1 MSAAAARRRLLAALA
16 LVALALVAL
25 VVMAGCGDDDDD
37 EGGGAQPASS
47 LTVFAA
53 ASLTDVFPQIEPGA
67 EYNFAASDTLATQ
80 IREGAPADV
89 YAAANERLPNE
100 LFDEGLVDQP
110 ITFATNELVLLV
122 QTGNPEGIQ
131 GVTDLEKEGV
141 TFVMAD
147 EGVPVGD
154 YTRDVLANLNR
165 SELVGRA
172 ASQEDDV
179 RAVTGKVALG
189 EADAGFAYATDALAV
204 AEDVEAV
211 AIPARAQP
219 PINYGIAV
227 VADSEDKEAA
237 QVFIDAVLSPA
248 GQDALEAAG
257 FGVP

>member
-16 LVALALVAL
+16 LVALALAAL
-25 VVMAGCGDDDDD
+25 GVLAGCGDDDED
-37 EGGGAQPASS
+37 GGGAAQAASS

-89 YAAANERLPNE
+89 YAAANERLPDE

-110 ITFATNELVLLV
+110 VTFATNELVLLV
-122 QTGNPEGIQ
+122 QSGNPRDIQ
-131 GVTDLEKEGV
+131 GVEDLGEEGV

-154 YTRDVLANLNR
+154 YTRQVLANLDAAD
-165 SELVGRA
+165 LVGQA

-189 EADAGFAYATDALAV
+189 EADAGFAYATDAIAV

-211 AIPARAQP
+211 EIPAGAQP
-219 PINYGIAV
+219 PISYGIAV
-227 VADSEDKEAA
+227 VADGENAEAA
-237 QVFIDAVLSPA
+237 QAFIDAVLSPA
-248 GQDALEAAG
+248 GQEALRAAG
-257 FGVP
+257 FGLP